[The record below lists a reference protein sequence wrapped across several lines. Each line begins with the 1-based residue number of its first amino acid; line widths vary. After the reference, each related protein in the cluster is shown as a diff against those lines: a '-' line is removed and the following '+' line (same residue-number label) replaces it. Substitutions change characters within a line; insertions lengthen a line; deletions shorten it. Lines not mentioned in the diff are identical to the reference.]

1 MQVLPTAAPRGKQC
15 PSAAA
20 PLAGKSDD
28 VLCISLV
35 DKSADLPASG
45 AAALYA
51 FMVSNVINK

>member
-1 MQVLPTAAPRGKQC
+1 MLPTAAPRGKQC
-15 PSAAA
+15 PLAAA

-35 DKSADLPASG
+35 GKSADLPASG

-51 FMVSNVINK
+51 FMVSIVVNK